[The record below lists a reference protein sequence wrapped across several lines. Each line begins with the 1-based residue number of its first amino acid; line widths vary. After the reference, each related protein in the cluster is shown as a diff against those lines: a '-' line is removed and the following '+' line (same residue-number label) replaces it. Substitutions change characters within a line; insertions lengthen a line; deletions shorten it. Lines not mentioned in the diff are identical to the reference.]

1 MSIHPSTDRPR
12 NRHASPLF
20 QLVETHYDELKAV
33 WEDRFEKTHGF
44 WRGFPN
50 TVVAR
55 YLDYD
60 PKDAERVVPSC
71 YGLVSPALGWTHLHK
86 TCILMH
92 MRTTL
97 NLDDSLLREAQ
108 RLSGLRE
115 KTAVVHAGLKAL
127 IARQSALR
135 LAALGG
141 TEPKL
146 RTVPRRRMARR
157 R

>member
-1 MSIHPSTDRPR
+1 
-12 NRHASPLF
+12 
-20 QLVETHYDELKAV
+20 
-33 WEDRFEKTHGF
+33 
-44 WRGFPN
+44 
-50 TVVAR
+50 
-55 YLDYD
+55 
-60 PKDAERVVPSC
+60 
-71 YGLVSPALGWTHLHK
+71 LGWTHLHK
-86 TCILMH
+86 MCILMH

-141 TEPKL
+141 TEPEL
-146 RTVPRRRMARR
+146 RPVPRRRVARR